1 MLDLKFIKDNPSLVK
16 ENLINR
22 NLDPKILDEI
32 LRLDLLRVSLIQ
44 KVDQARSVLKQN
56 SGNKKPDQATILDLR
71 KKSQEEKKMASEL
84 KNVETDLFK
93 QLAKIPNISSKDTP
107 VGKDETENK
116 LLTEFGQI
124 KLSSGIH
131 HDEIMEKFNLVDIKR
146 ASKISGSR
154 FYFLKN
160 EAVEIEIA
168 IIKYVIEEA
177 KKNHYEIIIPP
188 VLIHQELGKLAGHPE
203 VETEEAYHTKEDDLY
218 LIGSSEHSIMA
229 MHSDE
234 VIPKNKLPLRYL
246 GFSTCFRR
254 EAGSYGKDV
263 KGILRTHQFDKLE
276 LVSIVSPDKSEEEFE
291 SLLNFEINLIKKLNL
306 PFRTIELCTGDISH
320 AASRQVDIETWI
332 PSQKKYRETH
342 SCSNCTDYQTRGLKI
357 FTQDKDNKRIL
368 THGLNA
374 TAFAIG
380 RILIAII
387 ENNYDQRNDTIN
399 IPGVLHQYLSFS
411 QIKKS

>member
-1 MLDLKFIKDNPSLVK
+1 VK
-16 ENLINR
+16 R
-22 NLDPKILDEI
+22 I
-32 LRLDLLRVSLIQ
+32 LR
-44 KVDQARSVLKQN
+44 N
-56 SGNKKPDQATILDLR
+56 
-71 KKSQEEKKMASEL
+71 
-84 KNVETDLFK
+84 
-93 QLAKIPNISSKDTP
+93 
-107 VGKDETENK
+107 
-116 LLTEFGQI
+116 
-124 KLSSGIH
+124 
-131 HDEIMEKFNLVDIKR
+131 
-146 ASKISGSR
+146 
-154 FYFLKN
+154 
-160 EAVEIEIA
+160 
-168 IIKYVIEEA
+168 
-177 KKNHYEIIIPP
+177 
-188 VLIHQELGKLAGHPE
+188 
-203 VETEEAYHTKEDDLY
+203 
-218 LIGSSEHSIMA
+218 
-229 MHSDE
+229 
-234 VIPKNKLPLRYL
+234 
-246 GFSTCFRR
+246 
-254 EAGSYGKDV
+254 
-263 KGILRTHQFDKLE
+263 HQFEQLE